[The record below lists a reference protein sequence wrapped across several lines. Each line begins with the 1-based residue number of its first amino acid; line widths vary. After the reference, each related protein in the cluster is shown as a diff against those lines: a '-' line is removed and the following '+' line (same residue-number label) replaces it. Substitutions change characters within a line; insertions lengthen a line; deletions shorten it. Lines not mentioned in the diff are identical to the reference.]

1 MSQHMELSGYTT
13 VDPGRKRE
21 KAFSISVSHRREVL
35 APEWQRG
42 QLSARGCRSKEAIS
56 QHNSQEETKTRE
68 VLQME
73 AVSANVAKRENSIF
87 CN

>member
-1 MSQHMELSGYTT
+1 MA
-13 VDPGRKRE
+13 KRT
-21 KAFSISVSHRREVL
+21 AVSK
-35 APEWQRG
+35 
-42 QLSARGCRSKEAIS
+42 RSKEAIS